1 MKTIRT
7 SIIPE
12 RQSFARVG
20 RNDEIDFKAICIFVC
35 TGFFLESDT
44 FRKNIVVLQPYTEY
58 DVNEDSLITKS
69 NRYWNWHYS
78 PREISLKQAVEEF
91 AQLFEKISSDKLRGK
106 KIILPLS
113 GGLDSRTQAAALP
126 DDYSIS
132 SYSYKFANSFDETKY
147 GKEIARL
154 KSFPFQEFEIEEGYL
169 WKVIERLAEINGCYA
184 DFTHPRQMAVIDSI
198 KNLGEIFYLGHWG
211 DVLFDDT
218 GINDDADFDDIVC
231 FLKKKIVKKGGQELA
246 ESLWESWGISG
257 NFNDYFTERVSG
269 LLNEMKIENANSR
282 VRAFKSTYWAPRWT
296 AANLNVF
303 GDFHEMSLPY
313 FSDEMCRFIC
323 TIPEQHLAGR
333 QIQIEYIKM
342 KSPELAMIPWQN
354 YDPLNLYD
362 YKKFGSK
369 KMIPGRIIRK
379 GKRMFNEN
387 VLGKKSTTRNWEIQ
401 FIGEDNDRQ
410 LKQRL
415 FESKQLQEFI
425 PDEVVRKFYE
435 KFRKDEVYYSHPVS
449 MLLTL
454 SLFCEREIRTVN

>member
-20 RNDEIDFKAICIFVC
+20 KNDEIDFKAICIFVC

-169 WKVIERLAEINGCYA
+169 WKVIERLAEINGCY
-184 DFTHPRQMAVIDSI
+184 
-198 KNLGEIFYLGHWG
+198 
-211 DVLFDDT
+211 
-218 GINDDADFDDIVC
+218 ADFDDIVC

-401 FIGEDNDRQ
+401 FIGEDNDCQ